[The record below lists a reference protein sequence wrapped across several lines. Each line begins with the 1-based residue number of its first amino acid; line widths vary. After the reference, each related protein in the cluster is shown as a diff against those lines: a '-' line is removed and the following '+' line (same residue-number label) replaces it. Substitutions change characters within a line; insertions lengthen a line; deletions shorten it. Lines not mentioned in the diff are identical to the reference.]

1 MEQNDNKGSGST
13 GGLGSTGGGLGGS
26 SGSGLGGSAGGMG
39 GSGLG
44 GSAGGMGGSGLGS
57 EGAVTGSG
65 STGSGFGSQPGT
77 AGGFDDDFGTHETHV
92 YRGDFEARTD
102 RPETHTYEQART
114 GYQMG
119 HTAAARPEYQNR
131 DYQEVEVELEQTH
144 EKGRFTEVREYVRSG
159 FEWKRVLGGLALA
172 GGAYWAGK
180 KALEAVS
187 EGKEEE
193 THYRRHYEAH
203 PARTTVAYP
212 QARTYYVVGY
222 TAARNPDYTGR
233 SFEDVEPEIRRG
245 FTGSR
250 AGTYE
255 SMRDF
260 CRYGYERGTGRAG
273 GTGGM
278 GGTGSTGGMGGTG
291 GTGGTG
297 GAGGIGTA

>member
-1 MEQNDNKGSGST
+1 MAQNDNAGSGST
-13 GGLGSTGGGLGGS
+13 GGLGSTAGGPGGSTGGVGGGLGGS
-26 SGSGLGGSAGGMG
+26 TGGGLAGST
-39 GSGLG
+39 
-44 GSAGGMGGSGLGS
+44 GSGLGS
-57 EGAVTGSG
+57 EGAVTGTG
-65 STGSGFGSQPGT
+65 STGSGYGSQPGT
-77 AGGFDDDFGTHETHV
+77 AGGFDDDFGAHETHV

-119 HTAAARPEYQNR
+119 HEAAAQPTYQNR
-131 DYQEVEVELEQTH
+131 EYQEVEVELEKTH
-144 EKGRFTEVREYVRSG
+144 ETSRFAEVREYVRSG

-193 THYRRHYEAH
+193 THYRRHYESH

-222 TAARNPDYTGR
+222 TAARNPAYSGR
-233 SFEDVEPEIRRG
+233 SFDEVEPEIRRG

-260 CRYGYERGTGRAG
+260 CRYGYERGTGRG
-273 GTGGM
+273 
-278 GGTGSTGGMGGTG
+278 GGTG

-297 GAGGIGTA
+297 GIGTA